1 MFNNW
6 LSGEEKKKWERC
18 WLIASADFHGVN
30 PSTMAS
36 LWQFSTTP
44 NVTSLNVELGRDV
57 WLSSGLRCKV
67 APAYL
72 CKAASPRFCLSTGH
86 LWTDFPSSASL
97 PSALLRRTLQ
107 PPCPWKSLSGHRAGN
122 LGYLQLL
129 HESRRWIGAFTFLE
143 MEALLWEWSLAVFLE
158 RVCDTKTALG
168 KLPDVM
174 WKKDRTREG
183 RRQGHQYEVA

>member
-1 MFNNW
+1 MSWFP
-6 LSGEEKKKWERC
+6 RC
-18 WLIASADFHGVN
+18 KSFYHGQFMTVFHHYQRAITECG
-30 PSTMAS
+30 A
-36 LWQFSTTP
+36 
-44 NVTSLNVELGRDV
+44 GKRCV

-72 CKAASPRFCLSTGH
+72 CEAASPRFCLSTGH

-122 LGYLQLL
+122 LGYLRLL
-129 HESRRWIGAFTFLE
+129 HEPRRWIGAFTFLE

-158 RVCDTKTALG
+158 RVCDTKMALG
-168 KLPDVM
+168 KLPDVT
-174 WKKDRTREG
+174 WKKDGTREG
-183 RRQGHQYEVA
+183 RRQLKP